1 MEKTLTL
8 HWIICSRLV
17 PDMNKKW
24 LLKGMFIC
32 ATCVT
37 VILIIHGA
45 VTVNKELAVDNNVT
59 QEIPHMTIQ
68 PVEKPMEKSVYIVDN
83 SIEDEVVSEPS
94 YTDEQLEILAIII
107 YQEAGGD
114 KCSDD
119 TRLKV
124 GSVFLNRVNSP
135 LFPDTFEEVATAE
148 RQYGTLY
155 WTGIKWP
162 ERAAHEQESHA
173 VERAYTLAKQL
184 LIEGSILPDN
194 VIWQAEFPQGDG
206 TYCDQDGIYFC
217 YSEVN
222 E

>member
-1 MEKTLTL
+1 MEETLTP
-8 HWIICSRLV
+8 HWIICCRLV
-17 PDMNKKW
+17 PEMNKKW
-24 LLKGMFIC
+24 LLKVMFIW

-37 VILIIHGA
+37 VIVSIHGA
-45 VTVNKELAVDNNVT
+45 VTVNKETTVDNNVPQDT
-59 QEIPHMTIQ
+59 PHITIQ
-68 PVEKPMEKSVYIVDN
+68 PVEKPVDIVDN
-83 SIEDEVVSEPS
+83 SIEDEVVAAPT

-124 GSVFLNRVNSP
+124 GSVFVNRVNSP

-162 ERAAHEQESHA
+162 ERAAYEQETHA
-173 VERAYTLAKQL
+173 VERAYTLAEQL

-206 TYCDQDGIYFC
+206 TYCYQDGLYFC

>member
-68 PVEKPMEKSVYIVDN
+68 PVEKSVEKPMEKSVYIVDN
-83 SIEDEVVSEPS
+83 
-94 YTDEQLEILAIII
+94 
-107 YQEAGGD
+107 
-114 KCSDD
+114 K
-119 TRLKV
+119 
-124 GSVFLNRVNSP
+124 
-135 LFPDTFEEVATAE
+135 
-148 RQYGTLY
+148 
-155 WTGIKWP
+155 
-162 ERAAHEQESHA
+162 HA
-173 VERAYTLAKQL
+173 F
-184 LIEGSILPDN
+184 S
-194 VIWQAEFPQGDG
+194 
-206 TYCDQDGIYFC
+206 
-217 YSEVN
+217 
-222 E
+222 

>member
-1 MEKTLTL
+1 
-8 HWIICSRLV
+8 
-17 PDMNKKW
+17 MNRKW
-24 LLKGMFIC
+24 LLKVLFIW

-37 VILIIHGA
+37 VIVSIHGA
-45 VTVNKELAVDNNVT
+45 VTVNKESPVESYPP
-59 QEIPHMTIQ
+59 QETPQVTIQ
-68 PVEKPMEKSVYIVDN
+68 PVEKPVETVDN
-83 SIEDEVVSEPS
+83 SIEDEVVTAPKF
-94 YTDEQLEILAIII
+94 TDEQLEILAIII

-119 TRLKV
+119 TRIKV
-124 GSVFLNRVNSP
+124 GSVFLNRVASP
-135 LFPDTFEEVATAE
+135 LFPNTFEEVATAE

-162 ERAAHEQESHA
+162 ERASYEQEAHA
-173 VERAYTLAKQL
+173 VERAYTLAEQL
-184 LIEGSILPDN
+184 LIEGSMLPEN

-206 TYCDQDGIYFC
+206 TYCYQDGLYFC